1 MPVIVNRPGPWTHR
15 DLTAGGTRFHVAL
28 AGPEESPSTTD
39 AGGLITA
46 GPAEPLV
53 LLVHGFPE
61 CWWTWR
67 HVIGPL
73 AEAGYRVAA
82 ADLRGF
88 GGSDRPPSG
97 YDLVTLAQDIAAVVR
112 SLGHERAVVIGAGL
126 GGQVAWALPH
136 VAPDLTRAI
145 EALGYPTLQT
155 ALGDD
160 APLAE
165 TQAALLGVTRAV
177 VTRTDEY
184 LAKTERKI
192 RATEEAD

>member
-1 MPVIVNRPGPWTHR
+1 MNDPDNAMRSFTRVCVDANR
-15 DLTAGGTRFHVAL
+15 
-28 AGPEESPSTTD
+28 
-39 AGGLITA
+39 GLLMEGI
-46 GPAEPLV
+46 
-53 LLVHGFPE
+53 LLS
-61 CWWTWR
+61 
-67 HVIGPL
+67 
-73 AEAGYRVAA
+73 VAA
-82 ADLRGF
+82 
-88 GGSDRPPSG
+88 
-97 YDLVTLAQDIAAVVR
+97 
-112 SLGHERAVVIGAGL
+112 
-126 GGQVAWALPH
+126 
-136 VAPDLTRAI
+136 DLTRAI